1 MKVGDRVRNKYT
13 GETGTILRIG
23 DWEYDFNPYK
33 ILVIDEHGNWWNFK
47 ESHLEVC
54 QLSPIRGIKENSDE

>member
-54 QLSPIRGIKENSDE
+54 QPSPIGGINENRDE